1 MADAS
6 RRGNMTIAD
15 NGRNPHG
22 NPGYREIAHTADR
35 ALCIRGR
42 NLQEIL
48 VHAARGMNH
57 LMLSAEPGPD
67 AAAGDKVKKIEIEAL
82 DAEALLVSWLS
93 ELAFFA
99 ETAGLVFHRFDF
111 KTLSPTR
118 IRAEVHGRKA
128 EKIENLIKAVTYHN
142 LAIVPTADGLSTTVV
157 FDV

>member
-1 MADAS
+1 
-6 RRGNMTIAD
+6 MTIAD

-35 ALCIRGR
+35 ALHIQGR

-48 VHAARGMNH
+48 VHAAMGMNR
-57 LMLSAEPGPD
+57 LMLSGEPEPEPGPE
-67 AAAGDKVKKIEIEAL
+67 ATAGDTVRTIEIEAL

-111 KTLSPTR
+111 KSLSSTR

-128 EKIENLIKAVTYHN
+128 ETIENHIKAVTYHN
-142 LAIVPTADGLSTTVV
+142 LAIVPTPGGLSATVV

>member
-1 MADAS
+1 
-6 RRGNMTIAD
+6 MTIAD

-35 ALCIRGR
+35 ALHIQGR

-48 VHAARGMNH
+48 VHAAMGMNR
-57 LMLSAEPGPD
+57 LMLPAEPEPGPD
-67 AAAGDKVKKIEIEAL
+67 ATAGDTVRTIEIEAL

-99 ETAGLVFHRFDF
+99 ETAGFIFHRFDF
-111 KTLSPTR
+111 KTLSSTR

-128 EKIENLIKAVTYHN
+128 ETIENHIKAVTYHN
-142 LAIVPTADGLSTTVV
+142 LAIVPTADGLSATVV